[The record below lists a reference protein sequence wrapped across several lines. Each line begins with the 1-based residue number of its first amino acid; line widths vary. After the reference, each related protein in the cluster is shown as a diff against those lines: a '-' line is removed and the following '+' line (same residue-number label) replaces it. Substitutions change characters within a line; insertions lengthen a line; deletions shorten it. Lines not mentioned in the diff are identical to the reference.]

1 MLPLGVALD
10 GRTENYLRF
19 SFHKIRKS
27 QNGGIGWGQQGPW
40 GSSGP
45 TLAVSGPPRA
55 AQWHT
60 EPEGSES
67 SQMEVIRVKYGRWE
81 GRGANPRNERG
92 VEDISPALFLRVS
105 RHICYAS

>member
-1 MLPLGVALD
+1 MEEQRITSDFPFTKSESHRMEELVGVNRD
-10 GRTENYLRF
+10 
-19 SFHKIRKS
+19 
-27 QNGGIGWGQQGPW
+27 PW

-105 RHICYAS
+105 RHICCAS